1 MIMRDSILSGLREQ
15 KMSHR
20 RSLKVRYFPGGRIAD
35 INHYSVLLLMKQP
48 EHIIMHVR
56 TNYAPLKKAKS
67 DCIHHTNITEDHLNA
82 YGLHINGYGTMV

>member
-1 MIMRDSILSGLREQ
+1 MRDSILSGLREQ

-20 RSLKVRYFPGGRIAD
+20 TSL
-35 INHYSVLLLMKQP
+35 NHYSVLLLMKQP
-48 EHIIMHVR
+48 EHIIVHVR

-67 DCIHHTNITEDHLNA
+67 DGIHHTNITEDHLNA

>member
-1 MIMRDSILSGLREQ
+1 MEKRNECDNERFNLI
-15 KMSHR
+15 
-20 RSLKVRYFPGGRIAD
+20 RYFPGALIGD